1 MRKLDLR
8 VRERIALGI
17 LVPAI
22 LIEVGT
28 HLKDPLFNWQG
39 SKGGETLLKYL
50 NRFES
55 LRESLPPSGTVG
67 YITERFDERRLKE
80 RIPRLTGKPLREWY
94 IDPPTAI
101 AWQNYYLAQYA
112 LAPVVL
118 HVGEDFPFV
127 VGNFSDMDAQEIDFQ
142 RRDLELVQ
150 DFGSGIFLFFRGR

>member
-1 MRKLDLR
+1 
-8 VRERIALGI
+8 
-17 LVPAI
+17 
-22 LIEVGT
+22 
-28 HLKDPLFNWQG
+28 
-39 SKGGETLLKYL
+39 
-50 NRFES
+50 
-55 LRESLPPSGTVG
+55 
-67 YITERFDERRLKE
+67 LKE